1 MKNKAVSENKNQVE
15 SKKKSQAE
23 SKYKSQAVSKKGFT
37 LVEIIVA
44 LMLVSLTAIAATALI
59 RTTMV
64 VFYKNED
71 LNNAKLAA
79 QRALEYISDTLYSAD
94 TVTISPPTEP
104 SGKNSIKA
112 SGGKLYLD
120 GQDWFCDSIPAAKTI
135 RSTIMGTSKVI
146 MLAIDVLNSD
156 GTVCY
161 SCEKTFTLNNMKL
174 KEDKN
179 ILWNVEQGATEWQIV
194 YANPEPYSAEL

>member
-104 SGKNSIKA
+104 REKNSIKA
-112 SGGKLYLD
+112 
-120 GQDWFCDSIPAAKTI
+120 
-135 RSTIMGTSKVI
+135 
-146 MLAIDVLNSD
+146 
-156 GTVCY
+156 
-161 SCEKTFTLNNMKL
+161 
-174 KEDKN
+174 
-179 ILWNVEQGATEWQIV
+179 
-194 YANPEPYSAEL
+194 